1 MPTTE
6 VPPPTTANASGAPS
20 PSASGDVVGRVI
32 AWSATHPVMMIVFA
46 MVLAV
51 FSGLALLE
59 TPLDA
64 IPDLSD
70 TQVIVVTEWDG
81 QSPDLI
87 EDQVTYPLSS
97 ALVAMP
103 KVQSVRGQSF
113 FGLSFVYA
121 IFEDGTDLY
130 WARSRV
136 LEALSTT
143 RSSLPDA
150 VAPRLGPDATS
161 VGWVY
166 QYAVVDDSGRHDL
179 AQLRS
184 LQDWTIGY
192 ALASIPGVAEVA
204 SVGGHVQAYQVE
216 VDPLLLRAHAVS
228 LEQVLDAVRAS
239 NGDAGGRVIEI
250 AGHEHMIRGRGYL
263 TSLDD
268 IRQIPIAVANGEAS
282 IPITIDQVAEVS
294 RGPSIRRGLVE
305 LNGEGEVAGG
315 IVVMRTGENALTVI
329 DAVKQRIAELEP
341 ALPPGVRIVPVYD
354 RSTLIDRAIDTLK
367 ITLAEEMA
375 IVALIILLFLLH
387 VRSAL
392 IPLLTLPLAVVCAF
406 IPMAAQGLT
415 ANIMSL
421 GGIAVAIGAMVD
433 ASVILI
439 ENVHRKLAEW
449 EQSGR
454 QGARVDV
461 MIGAMREVGPSIFF
475 SLLVITVSFLP
486 VFSLQATEGRLF
498 RPLAFTKT
506 YAMSFAALLAITL
519 IPALVV
525 LLIRGRIRPEEEHP
539 LNRILVA
546 IYEPVIRV
554 VVHFRWWVVAAAA
567 ALFVAT
573 IPAFVSLGSEFM
585 PPLNEGAVLY
595 MPTAPPGMS
604 ITEAA
609 NAVQY
614 ADAQLKKIPEVKSV
628 FGKMGR
634 AETATD
640 PAPLGMA
647 EITIE
652 LQPKSE
658 WREGLTYA
666 ALIEEMDAAVQLP
679 GMPNIWWMPIQTRG
693 EMLATGIRTPL
704 ALQIFGPD
712 LETIETKAMAIERVL
727 GEMPETKSAFAERTT
742 GAFYIDFELDRAAAA
757 RFGIR
762 ADAVNRAIAS
772 AIGGQTVGQ
781 FIDGRARYPIQVRY
795 ARDFRDHPEAFRD
808 VLVTTASGAQIPLTE
823 VTTIAYKNGPPMI
836 RSEGGQLSAYV
847 FVDAGEV
854 PVGDY
859 VARANQALSRV
870 DLVGVRTTWTG
881 QFKALE
887 RANGRLMLMVPLTL
901 LLVFFLL
908 YLNTRSVVETFIVLL
923 AVPFSLIGAVWL
935 LWALDYNMSIAV
947 WVGLIALAGL
957 DAETGVVM
965 LLYLKLAW
973 TKAKDSG
980 PVVGMKAL
988 EDVIVEGAARRI
1000 RPKLMT
1006 VATTMI
1012 GLVPILWSTGTGAD
1026 MMKRVAAP
1034 MVGGLATSFAL
1045 ELLVYPALFAIW
1057 RKRSVDAAPAKSEGD
1072 A

>member
-1 MPTTE
+1 MSTTETPAPTTTPK
-6 VPPPTTANASGAPS
+6 VVVDDNASG
-20 PSASGDVVGRVI
+20 GWIGKVI
-32 AWSATHPVMMIVFA
+32 AWSATHPVILIVFA
-46 MVLAV
+46 MVLAAM
-51 FSGLALLE
+51 SGLALQQ

-81 QSPDLI
+81 QSPDLV

-103 KVQSVRGQSF
+103 KVRSVRGQSF

-136 LEALSTT
+136 LEALSTA
-143 RSSLPDA
+143 RASLPSA

-161 VGWVY
+161 VGWVF
-166 QYAVVDDSGRHDL
+166 QYALVDDSGAHDL

-184 LQDWTIGY
+184 LQDWTVSY
-192 ALASIPGVAEVA
+192 ALASVPGVAEVA
-204 SVGGHVQAYQVE
+204 SVGGHVLTYQIDI
-216 VDPLLLRAHAVS
+216 DPLRLRAHNVT
-228 LEQVLDAVRAS
+228 LEQVLEAVRAS
-239 NGDAGGRVIEI
+239 NGDVGGRVIEI

-268 IRQIPIAVANGEAS
+268 IRTIPIAVADGDAS
-282 IPITIDQVAEVS
+282 IPITVDQVATVG
-294 RGPSIRRGLVE
+294 RGPAMRRGLAE

-315 IVVMRTGENALTVI
+315 IVVMRTGENALKVI
-329 DAVKQRIAELEP
+329 EGVKERIAELEP
-341 ALPPGVRIVPVYD
+341 TLPAGVRIVPVYD
-354 RSTLIDRAIDTLK
+354 RSTLIDRAIETLQ
-367 ITLAEEMA
+367 TSLFEEMA

-392 IPLLTLPLAVVCAF
+392 IPLLTLPLAVLCAF

-433 ASVILI
+433 AAVILI
-439 ENVHRKLAEW
+439 ENVHKKLGDW
-449 EQSGR
+449 EQSGKE
-454 QGARVDV
+454 QARVDV
-461 MIGAMREVGPSIFF
+461 MISAMREVGPSIFF

-525 LLIRGRIRPEEEHP
+525 LLIRGRVRPEEQHP
-539 LNRILVA
+539 LNRVLVA
-546 IYEPVIRV
+546 TYTPVVRFV
-554 VVHFRWWVVAAAA
+554 VRFRWWVVATAA
-567 ALFVAT
+567 ALLLAT
-573 IPAFVSLGSEFM
+573 VPAFLALGSEFM

-614 ADAQLKKIPEVKSV
+614 ADRQLKKIPEVKSV

-652 LQPKSE
+652 LLPKSE

-666 ALIEEMDAAVQLP
+666 ALVDEMDAAVQLP

-704 ALQIFGPD
+704 ALQVFGPD
-712 LETIETKAMAIERVL
+712 LETIEEKATAIERAL
-727 GEMPETKSAFAERTT
+727 AAMRETKSAFAERTT
-742 GAFYIDFELDRAAAA
+742 GAFYIDFDLDRAAAA

-762 ADAVNRAIAS
+762 ADAVNRAIAT
-772 AIGGQTVGQ
+772 AIGGQTVGT
-781 FIDGRARYPIQVRY
+781 FVDGRARYPIQVRY
-795 ARDFRDHPEAFRD
+795 ARDFRDHPGAFED

-823 VTTIAYKNGPPMI
+823 VTTIAFKNGPPMI

-847 FVDAGEV
+847 FVDAGNV
-854 PVGDY
+854 PVADY
-859 VARANQALSRV
+859 VDSANQELAKL

-881 QFKALE
+881 QYKALE
-887 RANGRLMLMVPLTL
+887 RANDRLALMIPLTL

-908 YLNTRSVVETFIVLL
+908 YLNTRSVVETSIVLM

-973 TKAKDSG
+973 NKATENG
-980 PVVGMKAL
+980 PLVGMQAL

-1006 VATTMI
+1006 VATTTI
-1012 GLVPILWSTGTGAD
+1012 ALVPLLWSTGTGAD

-1034 MVGGLATSFAL
+1034 MVGGLSTSFAL

-1057 RKRSVDAAPAKSEGD
+1057 RRRSIQDEGSE
-1072 A
+1072 